1 METVGLDPE
10 PLKEIT
16 HHGEKRQEGEGG
28 WKVLCSTVALAS
40 RCPCSV
46 LKFHLKIKATRRS
59 YLSILLI
66 VLLPWPQ
73 SVFHV
78 SLAKVSDLY
87 SIANMYWKEDNIVA
101 STMQNFS
108 MTSGPPSGPKNYIFV
123 NYIVDEHN
131 RHKRLKVMRACESCH
146 RRKIKCDCRH
156 KRLKVVRACES
167 CRHRK
172 IKCDSATSN
181 TWPCAACVRLK
192 LQCVQPA
199 GGLEG
204 EPGDT
209 GPDSAIKQSIESQ
222 PFVQNPTAS
231 LQQAPSYG
239 LATPPF
245 PATQARNFS
254 YVANYSK
261 PPYAITE
268 NGYYPNRQQYPGAL
282 DDQDQAGAQV
292 FPQYQGDPDS
302 QREERAVF
310 GVWPK
315 WTSSIFH
322 IQADNGRYAHRF
334 YLLPASRCHL
344 ARNGW
349 EVQAPMQ

>member
-1 METVGLDPE
+1 
-10 PLKEIT
+10 
-16 HHGEKRQEGEGG
+16 
-28 WKVLCSTVALAS
+28 
-40 RCPCSV
+40 
-46 LKFHLKIKATRRS
+46 
-59 YLSILLI
+59 
-66 VLLPWPQ
+66 
-73 SVFHV
+73 
-78 SLAKVSDLY
+78 
-87 SIANMYWKEDNIVA
+87 MYWKEDNIVA

-302 QREERAVF
+302 QREERAQVDATWRAMAGKCKLQCNEGEDF
-310 GVWPK
+310 ALTDVLCFLQDSNW
-315 WTSSIFH
+315 
-322 IQADNGRYAHRF
+322 Q
-334 YLLPASRCHL
+334 LPIPPGEVAAPRKCICELTRNAIERLQQPDFIIRCDPVL
-344 ARNGW
+344 QCELNTFTQCLRK
-349 EVQAPMQ
+349 EEER